1 MITTITNINPIL
13 TEIKQELQ
21 ELFGDRDQ
29 NLQ

>member
-13 TEIKQELQ
+13 TEIKHELR
-21 ELFGDRDQ
+21 ELYGDRDQ